1 MKVMLLVIF
10 SLVLVEQSAAV
21 IYRINATEYH
31 RMPPLFAL
39 DDFAECMLEPGG
51 TYCVADY
58 DLSSRGHSDLMH
70 FILEYSS
77 YKKKHFNHTKIH
89 RGTCVSIACKDYFY
103 TLNKTRDL
111 EEILGECLNASLWR
125 SHKLEASLSE
135 IQYCKKADDETILDI
150 SDFIVLAVYVFLIMI
165 NTIGS
170 FYDIILCEKDSKT
183 GNRYLLAFSIR
194 RNWSKLIAPGGIG
207 PDPRMERLKL
217 FNGLRTM
224 TIVCVIFSHCALLLS
239 CAYVANP
246 HYVEQTYDD
255 LSKQIL
261 YNGSLVTHTFFIMS
275 SFLLAYN
282 LQIQAEKAEITWK
295 HIPRGILMRWMRLTP
310 PYALIIATIST
321 WMRHAG
327 RGPLWDL
334 VVTSESNYC
343 RQYWWANVFYFNNY
357 IYQEDICF
365 PQGWYLAADT
375 QLFILGL
382 VIMVLVKKP
391 QHRKVVLIL
400 MFVASLVITAAHTYF
415 QDLDAVVI
423 QSPESYRS
431 MYKDDDTYR
440 LVYIRGHTNLSVYT
454 LGLAGGLL
462 AYRWQTNEK
471 DFSKYKKYRWFMYFM
486 LPVGV
491 IIILSGGIFY
501 VDGVTPPTLLRV
513 AYAMLIKPIF
523 QLFVLG
529 YIIISMFKIERLCSS
544 IIEWRGFTWGGRV
557 SYSAFLL
564 HSLFQRAL
572 AGVQTTPLV
581 MNDYF
586 IMIVLCASVFL
597 SFGLGVVLWLLV
609 EAPIS
614 GVMRAVL
621 APRSKQT
628 TC

>member
-1 MKVMLLVIF
+1 MMLLAIL
-10 SLVLVEQSAAV
+10 SLFLVEQSAAV

-31 RMPPLFAL
+31 RMPALFAL

-70 FILEYSS
+70 FIREYSS
-77 YKKKHFNHTKIH
+77 YKRKHFNHSKIH
-89 RGTCVSIACKDYFY
+89 RGTCVSITCKDYFY
-103 TLNKTRDL
+103 ELNKTRDL
-111 EEILGECLNASLWR
+111 EDVLGECLNASLWK

-135 IQYCKKADDETILDI
+135 IMYCKKADDETILDT
-150 SDFIVLAVYVFLIMI
+150 SDFVVVGVYVFIIMI
-165 NTIGS
+165 NIIGS

-183 GNRYLLAFSIR
+183 GNPYLLAFSLR
-194 RNWSKLIAPGGIG
+194 RNWSRLTAPGGIG
-207 PDPRMERLKL
+207 PDSRMERLKI

-275 SFLLAYN
+275 SFLLSYN
-282 LQIQAEKAEITWK
+282 LQIQAEKRDITWK
-295 HIPRGILMRWMRLTP
+295 QIPKGILLRWIRLTP
-310 PYALIIATIST
+310 PYALILATIST
-321 WMRHAG
+321 WMRHVG
-327 RGPLWDL
+327 SGPQWDL

-343 RQYWWANVFYFNNY
+343 RQYWWANIFYFNNY
-357 IYQEDICF
+357 IYQQDLCF

-375 QLFILGL
+375 QLFILAL
-382 VIMVLVKKP
+382 VVLVLVKKP
-391 QHRKVVLIL
+391 QHRAAVLTL
-400 MFVASLVITAAHTYF
+400 MFLASLAITAGHTYI

-431 MYKDDDTYR
+431 MYKNDDTYR

-462 AYRWQTNEK
+462 VYWWQTNGK
-471 DFSKYKKYRWFMYFM
+471 DFSKYKKYSLLMYPFI
-486 LPVGV
+486 PVSV
-491 IIILSGGIFY
+491 VVILSGGIFY
-501 VDGVTPPTLLRV
+501 IDGVTPPTLLRV
-513 AYAMLIKPIF
+513 AYAALYKPIF
-523 QLFVLG
+523 QLFIFG
-529 YIIISMFKIERLCSS
+529 YIVISMFKIEDLCSS
-544 IIEWRGFTWGGRV
+544 IAEWRGFAWGGRV

-564 HSLFQRAL
+564 HSLFQRGL

-581 MNDYF
+581 MNDYL
-586 IMIVLCASVFL
+586 ILIVLCASVFL
-597 SFGLGVVLWLLV
+597 SFTLGALLWLLV
-609 EAPIS
+609 EAPVSEIT
-614 GVMRAVL
+614 RAVL
-621 APRSKQT
+621 VPRSKHT
-628 TC
+628 S